1 MGQKWAWNKP
11 FDWTEK
17 LNVSNVDQINFS
29 RLTMDYICV
38 KIKAGHNGA
47 LLGQIS
53 QLWCKTAPA
62 WTWAHLLNGRTYL
75 RTQKSEELIGC
86 VKTRPICSETHVHLP
101 PTQQR
106 NVAIYR
112 LCISNSDHTEWR
124 RFGRQDP
131 SQEALRDKQR
141 SSVNRNRDTDFY
153 TEFNHAFGSSWYIN
167 IPKKCIVFSK
177 GTKLGRRFETLKTH
191 IVNFFQIFYDYF

>member
-29 RLTMDYICV
+29 RLTMDYICE

-53 QLWCKTAPA
+53 QLWCKTAQT

-75 RTQKSEELIGC
+75 RTQKSEDLIGC
-86 VKTRPICSETHVHLP
+86 VKTRPKLHRNARRNSETWFTGRAYQTETTQNEDASAVRILP
-101 PTQQR
+101 R
-106 NVAIYR
+106 R
-112 LCISNSDHTEWR
+112 LWEINSARLLTE
-124 RFGRQDP
+124 
-131 SQEALRDKQR
+131 
-141 SSVNRNRDTDFY
+141 
-153 TEFNHAFGSSWYIN
+153 TERLAFILSL
-167 IPKKCIVFSK
+167 
-177 GTKLGRRFETLKTH
+177 TMHLGRLDT
-191 IVNFFQIFYDYF
+191 